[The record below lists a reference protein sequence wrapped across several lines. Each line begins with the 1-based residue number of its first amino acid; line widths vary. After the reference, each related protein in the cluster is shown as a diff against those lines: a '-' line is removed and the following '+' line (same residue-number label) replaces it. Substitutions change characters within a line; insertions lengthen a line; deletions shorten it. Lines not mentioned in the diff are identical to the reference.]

1 MLPKAYRNIVL
12 EASHSAVYAG
22 HLGHDNTLAKI
33 KRLYYWPGMATAVR
47 RMCRSCPT
55 CQKATRWKRSRKV
68 PLCPLPII
76 DKPFRRIG
84 MDLIGPLPRTKTG
97 YRYVLVIVDYG
108 TRFPEAIL
116 LKKTD
121 TDTIIVALI
130 PFFGRVGFPEEVLP
144 DRGTNFTSKLMQ
156 DFQKM
161 VGIKAI
167 RTSSYHPQTDG
178 MVERFNACIKASI
191 EKLAP
196 KFDLQWEK
204 ALPWVLMAHRGAVH
218 RSTGYTPYELMYGW
232 PVRGVLDVMKEK
244 WEEKEG
250 EPQSVLTYMVA
261 VQNRLKVVWER
272 AKEREKKKKDKM
284 KMYYDR
290 GARERTYEFG
300 DMVLAMLPG
309 GRNKMSLEWR
319 GPYPVVRKLSGTTY
333 EVRKERDTCVLHALM
348 LERWKEP
355 TAACLQASAEPLS
368 LQMEYY
374 DKGEVSDEPV
384 LEETLTSEQ
393 KEEVK
398 DLLAEFKDIMGPTPG
413 LTSMMT
419 IDIDTGDAQ
428 PIFMAF
434 YRLAKG

>member
-1 MLPKAYRNIVL
+1 M
-12 EASHSAVYAG
+12 
-22 HLGHDNTLAKI
+22 
-33 KRLYYWPGMATAVR
+33 
-47 RMCRSCPT
+47 
-55 CQKATRWKRSRKV
+55 
-68 PLCPLPII
+68 
-76 DKPFRRIG
+76 
-84 MDLIGPLPRTKTG
+84 
-97 YRYVLVIVDYG
+97 LVIVDYG
-108 TRFPEAIL
+108 TRFPEAIP

-121 TDTIIVALI
+121 TDTIIEALI
-130 PFFGRVGFPEEVLP
+130 PFFGRVGFPEEVLT

-178 MVERFNACIKASI
+178 MVEWFNACIKASI

-204 ALPWVLMAHRGAVH
+204 VLPWVLMAYRGAVH

-232 PVRGVLDVMKEK
+232 PVRGVLDVMKER

-250 EPQSVLTYMVA
+250 EPQSVLTYTVA

-272 AKEREKKKKDKM
+272 AKERKKKEKDKM

-290 GARERTYEFG
+290 GARERTYEVG

-333 EVRKERDTCVLHALM
+333 EVRKERGTCVLHALM

-368 LQMEYY
+368 LQMDRY

-413 LTSMMT
+413 LTSMTTM
-419 IDIDTGDAQ
+419 DIDTGDAQ
-428 PIFMAF
+428 PIFIPF
-434 YRLAKG
+434 YRLAKGPHDDLHKELKQLLEDDIIEPSTSSWGFPVVMVAKKSGEWRMCVNYRALNKVTRATPFPMPRTGDLIDRLA